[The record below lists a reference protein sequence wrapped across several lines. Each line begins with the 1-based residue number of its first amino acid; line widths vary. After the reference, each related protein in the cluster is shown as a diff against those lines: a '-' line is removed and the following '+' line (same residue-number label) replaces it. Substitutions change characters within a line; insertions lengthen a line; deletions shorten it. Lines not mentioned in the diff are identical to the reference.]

1 MLNLSQKF
9 TSSYTHHFEEKAMSR
24 LFLTFSF
31 VVLFLTGSFFT
42 DCFSQT
48 SAWNKLALDS
58 KFEQLQKNYYL
69 DLQTEDSL
77 YMSMP
82 QDEWIAVNERR
93 DKTLSL
99 IRREDDKIIDEI
111 LSYYK
116 SGNNI
121 QPYQYDSL
129 LSKTTQFYRLTQD
142 AFITE
147 HLVSFVLP
155 FYKKT
160 GDQEHLFQCDAVMG
174 LALTQIA
181 REGDTEEYFN
191 ALDYM
196 NRAADYGY
204 AHFMRFRYNDSFDYI
219 TRLYQELL
227 HPRWL
232 ELRKQTIYEAYQR
245 YNELKD
251 LDVWLNDNPDL
262 AVSSHIRQRT
272 NSTYF
277 DFEHN
282 IVEYLMSEK
291 SQNQNNPI
299 IKLMA
304 KFYKRQHDLE
314 IEVQDRSH
322 SGSYSIA
329 KNEVLYHKVLH
340 YTGLSSALQSFHAI
354 DSIYQ
359 SLKGADD
366 IEPIM
371 IDLISFIKEAAY
383 FLDITDELSEQ
394 EKEKYAMSYL
404 QDLTS
409 YTKRARD
416 VRRQSKL
423 YDQLESIV
431 VDPHFYVRFSGDNRN
446 DLLMNLLIKSDAEIY
461 VHSMHVTWIGW
472 NMMDVLL
479 TEKPAS
485 LVGLLGCNT
494 PEQVQAHQEEFHEFF
509 WNACLTHDL
518 GLNRMSPTTNLHY
531 RSLTSHEAQLLR
543 NHLIHGVSIIS
554 IDTYH
559 ARFYDQVIGHH
570 KWYNGKGFPESF
582 DNITSPYSIIN
593 DLLAITDFLEGGAD
607 LPAEGVPAAYDDR
620 LTMLKELSGTRFNP
634 ELVNMFFK
642 HYGVLTRTREICT
655 IEKPQ
660 MRYELYKEYFNENP
674 VK

>member
-1 MLNLSQKF
+1 MLRASLSF
-9 TSSYTHHFEEKAMSR
+9 I
-24 LFLTFSF
+24 L
-31 VVLFLTGSFFT
+31 VVLTLMGSNSA

-48 SAWNKLALDS
+48 SAWKKLALDS

-69 DLQTEDSL
+69 DLQMEDSL

-82 QDEWIAVNERR
+82 QNEWIAVNDRR
-93 DKTLSL
+93 EKTLDQ
-99 IRREDDKIIDEI
+99 IRREDDRIIDEI
-111 LSYYK
+111 FSYYK

-121 QPYQYDSL
+121 QAYQYDSL
-129 LSKTTQFYRLTQD
+129 LAKATQFYRLTQD

-147 HLVSFVLP
+147 HLVSFALP

-160 GDQEHLFQCDAVMG
+160 GDLEHLFQCDAVMG

-191 ALDYM
+191 ALEYM

-204 AHFMRFRYNDSFDYI
+204 AHFKEFRYEDSFDYI

-232 ELRKQTIYEAYQR
+232 ELRKQTIYDAYAR
-245 YNELKD
+245 YSELKE
-251 LDVWLNDNPDL
+251 LDVWLTDNPDL
-262 AVSSHIRQRT
+262 VQSKKIRERT

-314 IEVQDRSH
+314 TELQDMSH
-322 SGSYSIA
+322 SGSNSIS
-329 KNEVLYHKVLH
+329 KNEVQYHKVLH

-359 SLKGADD
+359 SLKGIDD
-366 IEPIM
+366 IESNM
-371 IDLISFIKEAAY
+371 IDMIGFIKEAAY
-383 FLDITDELSEQ
+383 FLDITDELSAQ
-394 EKEKYAMSYL
+394 EKERYALSYL
-404 QDLTS
+404 HDLTF
-409 YTKRARD
+409 YTKRARA

-423 YDQLESIV
+423 YDQLEAIV
-431 VDPHFYVRFSGDNRN
+431 IYPHFYEQFSGDNRN
-446 DLLMNLLIKSDAEIY
+446 DLILNLLIKSDAEIY
-461 VHSMHVTWIGW
+461 AHTTMVTWIGW
-472 NMMDVLL
+472 NMMDVLIAQ
-479 TEKPAS
+479 KPAS

-494 PEQVQAHQEEFHEFF
+494 PEQVQAHKDDFIEFF

-543 NHLIHGVSIIS
+543 NHLIHGASIIR

-559 ARFYDQVIGHH
+559 ARFNDQVFGHH

-582 DNITSPYSIIN
+582 DNINSPYSIIN

-607 LPAEGVPAAYDDR
+607 LPAEGVPAVFDDR
-620 LTMLKELSGTRFNP
+620 LKMLKEQSGTRFNP
-634 ELVNMFFK
+634 ELVNMFLN
-642 HYGVLTRTREICT
+642 HEGLLARIRELCTRE
-655 IEKPQ
+655 KQPL
-660 MRYELYKEYFNENP
+660 RYEIYKEYFDENP